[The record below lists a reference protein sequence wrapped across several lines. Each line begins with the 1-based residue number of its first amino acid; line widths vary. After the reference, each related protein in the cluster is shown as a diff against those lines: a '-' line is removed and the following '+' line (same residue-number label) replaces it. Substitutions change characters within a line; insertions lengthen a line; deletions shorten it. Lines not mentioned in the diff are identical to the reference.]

1 MIYSKHQINAVIYR
15 EGIELMKQNIHIQT
29 ADPAGNITVFVLDRF
44 ERNQYQHIASQLL
57 SMKELKAE
65 QVAFVTGEDSM
76 EMCGLEFCGNASRA
90 FALLLAKKRN
100 VRGDA
105 FIDISVSGIR
115 ERLTVAV
122 NPEKNYTKIRM
133 PLPLSVENWENTGT
147 PLPAR
152 CQAVDFGGILHIVL
166 RDEIPSKERFD
177 QIKEYIYSLADPPA
191 LGVMFYDSKKNLMTP
206 VVYVKDVNTT
216 YFEGSCGSGS
226 TAAAAA
232 FSADEGDGTFQFT
245 LSQPAGVITASVEKR
260 NGVINAVYIEGPVS
274 FGSVMEVA
282 VETD

>member
-1 MIYSKHQINAVIYR
+1 
-15 EGIELMKQNIHIQT
+15 MKQNIHIQI
-29 ADPAGNITVFVLDRF
+29 ADPAGNITIFVLDRF
-44 ERNQYQHIASQLL
+44 QRNQYQRIASNLL
-57 SMKELKAE
+57 DMKQLKAE

-90 FALLLAKKRN
+90 FALLVAKR
-100 VRGDA
+100 RGIHGDA
-105 FIDISVSGIR
+105 LVNVSVSGSE

-122 NPEKNYTKIRM
+122 NADKNYTRIKM
-133 PLPLSVENWENTGT
+133 PLPVSVESWQHDGT
-147 PLPAR
+147 PLPPH
-152 CQAVDFGGILHIVL
+152 CQAVDFGGILHIIL
-166 RDEIPSKERFD
+166 KDEIPSRERFD
-177 QIKEYIYSLADPPA
+177 QIRDYVYSLADPPA
-191 LGVMFYDSKKNLMTP
+191 LGVMFYDTAKNLMTP

-232 FSADEGDGTFQFT
+232 FCAEEGDGTFQFT

-260 NGVINAVYIEGPVS
+260 NGVIDAVYIEGPVS
-274 FGSVMEVA
+274 FSSVMKVT